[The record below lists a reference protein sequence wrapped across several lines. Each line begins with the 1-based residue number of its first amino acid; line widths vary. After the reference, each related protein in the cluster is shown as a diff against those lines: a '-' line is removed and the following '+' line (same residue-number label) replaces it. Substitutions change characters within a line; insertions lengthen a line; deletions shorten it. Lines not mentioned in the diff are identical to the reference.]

1 MRRSTTLFPTLT
13 MLLTCSGLALPASA
27 DSTKAWCSLFSAKD
41 NSKALPEPL
50 RCTFSQRQGNVV
62 VSMPQRTFNFPAKEQ
77 GKTYQRDNHSSGV
90 GFSKAGEFTLVI
102 FWQDPRLQ

>member
-1 MRRSTTLFPTLT
+1 MRRSTTLLPALI
-13 MLLTCSGLALPASA
+13 MLLTCACVPLPPSA
-27 DSTKAWCSLFSAKD
+27 DNTKAWCSLFSAKD
-41 NSKALPEPL
+41 NSEGLPEPV

-62 VSMPQRTFNFPAKEQ
+62 VSMPQRTFDFPAKEQ

-90 GFSKAGEFTLVI
+90 GFSKEGEFTLVV

>member
-1 MRRSTTLFPTLT
+1 MRRSTTLFPTLI
-13 MLLTCSGLALPASA
+13 MLLSCSGLTLPASA

-41 NSKALPEPL
+41 NSKALPEPV

-90 GFSKAGEFTLVI
+90 GFSKEGEFTLVV